1 MPHSIMI
8 KKEPSETKWK
18 VEQNILNLVVVNEI
32 GNVLVQA
39 GIGNLLSYCVYFV
52 ILGQSQKFDV
62 SLFYES
68 HELCAVEN

>member
-32 GNVLVQA
+32 GNMLVQA
-39 GIGNLLSYCVYFV
+39 GNLLSYCVYFV

-62 SLFYES
+62 SLFYEKR
-68 HELCAVEN
+68 ELCAVEN